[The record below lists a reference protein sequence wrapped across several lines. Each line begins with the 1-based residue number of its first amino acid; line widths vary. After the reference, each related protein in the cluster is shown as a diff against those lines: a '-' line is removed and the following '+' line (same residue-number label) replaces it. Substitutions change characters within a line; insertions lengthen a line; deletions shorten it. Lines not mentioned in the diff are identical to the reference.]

1 MLATIFSLL
10 MQLVV
15 LKLEE
20 SHKQYSVKIKV
31 NFYHFKMHEIKVY
44 LLITLWMHKL
54 RVFCSSSENISVVF

>member
-1 MLATIFSLL
+1 MLVTIFSLL

-44 LLITLWMHKL
+44 LLITL
-54 RVFCSSSENISVVF
+54 